1 MGKTRE
7 GDGGSPYTKPPKPH
21 PGPFVPA
28 PGKKLAKAKK
38 KLDIFHSSTSFNG
51 DVNDNTA

>member
-7 GDGGSPYTKPPKPH
+7 GDGGSPYTKPPKPN

-28 PGKKLAKAKK
+28 PSRLAKAKK
-38 KLDIFHSSTSFNG
+38 KKKQFLNDPTTS
-51 DVNDNTA
+51 VNA

>member
-7 GDGGSPYTKPPKPH
+7 GDGGSPYTAPPKPH

-28 PGKKLAKAKK
+28 PKKPKLAKAKK
-38 KLDIFHSSTSFNG
+38 IDAFHSSTSFNG
-51 DVNDNTA
+51 EVNDNTA

>member
-1 MGKTRE
+1 MAKTRE

-28 PGKKLAKAKK
+28 PKKIVKNNSKTQDFFK
-38 KLDIFHSSTSFNG
+38 
-51 DVNDNTA
+51 NDNPANT

>member
-1 MGKTRE
+1 MAKTRE

-28 PGKKLAKAKK
+28 PKKLAKRK
-38 KLDIFHSSTSFNG
+38 TRR
-51 DVNDNTA
+51 

>member
-28 PGKKLAKAKK
+28 PKKLAKNKK
-38 KLDIFHSSTSFNG
+38 KEDIFHSSTSFNG
-51 DVNDNTA
+51 EVNDNIA

>member
-28 PGKKLAKAKK
+28 PKKAKAKDIDFFK
-38 KLDIFHSSTSFNG
+38 K
-51 DVNDNTA
+51 DNTYPV